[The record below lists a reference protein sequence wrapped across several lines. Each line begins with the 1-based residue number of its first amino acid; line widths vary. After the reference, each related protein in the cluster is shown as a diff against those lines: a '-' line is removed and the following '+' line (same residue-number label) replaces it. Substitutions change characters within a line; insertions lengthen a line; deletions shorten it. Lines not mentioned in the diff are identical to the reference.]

1 LNNYFN
7 IILDEVYKMFY
18 DLIFEIITNNYK
30 KNFQIK
36 KTNNLKLKKEKNCD
50 LIKKIKE
57 ENELNNILDEALNE
71 ILD

>member
-1 LNNYFN
+1 
-7 IILDEVYKMFY
+7 MFY

-30 KNFQIK
+30 KSFQIK
-36 KTNNLKLKKEKNCD
+36 KTNNIKIKKDKNCN